1 MRSIQGGRAF
11 HNPAEKIALGQA
23 LAVRW
28 RPSHAWFILM
38 NTPSNRRKFLASTSA
53 AIAASALPGQALGRK
68 DKQEIIDL
76 HQHTNYSGRNDER
89 LLRHQKALGIKWTV
103 LLPAGRKFGLGAI
116 CGGNKSVRR
125 VVVKNPKKYVHFANE
140 IADHPECIE
149 TIETYLKKGA
159 VGIGE
164 QKFRVDCDSKHIE
177 RIAEL
182 ANAKILPE
190 ISAVR
195 DESDEN
201 TRVVVDLKRDSR
213 SQVVLNNLYKHTALQ
228 SSFSANMLA
237 IDNRRPRLLKPR
249 LRPLRKAQCQEH
261 KAAFRGNLLEAQPLR
276 PQLALPPLHIGLQAR
291 LQAHTQEGSR
301 AQQSRARG
309 EGGLR

>member
-1 MRSIQGGRAF
+1 
-11 HNPAEKIALGQA
+11 
-23 LAVRW
+23 
-28 RPSHAWFILM
+28 M
-38 NTPSNRRKFLASTSA
+38 NVASNRRQFLSATGAS
-53 AIAASALPGQALGRK
+53 IAASVLPGKALGRS

-89 LLRHQKALGIKWTV
+89 LLRHQRALGIRRTV

-125 VVVKNPKKYVHFANE
+125 VVVKNPRSYVHFANE

-182 ANAKILPE
+182 ALEYAVPILMHFEHGNYNTGIDRFHKILEKFPKVNFIGHAQTWWGNIDKKHKQAVMYPKGKVTPSG
-190 ISAVR
+190 ISDRLLSDYPNMFGDLSANSGQNALIR
-195 DESDEN
+195 DEAHAVEFIKRHQDKLIYGSDCN
-201 TRVVVDLKRDSR
+201 DLIGRGPSCIGARTIEIIHRLIPERTTQDK
-213 SQVVLNNLYKHTALQ
+213 L
-228 SSFSANMLA
+228 FSKNA
-237 IDNRRPRLLKPR
+237 RRIIRIPK
-249 LRPLRKAQCQEH
+249 
-261 KAAFRGNLLEAQPLR
+261 
-276 PQLALPPLHIGLQAR
+276 
-291 LQAHTQEGSR
+291 
-301 AQQSRARG
+301 
-309 EGGLR
+309 